1 METKKKKYIFS
12 GILVLLVII
21 IIIIF
26 VVINNKD
33 KNNNNNDECIDME
46 LSNESVDNIQSN
58 NYEGTSQVITI
69 ESTRE
74 SPIEKDNIEVT
85 NIEIID
91 NFGDLQVTT
100 TLKNN
105 SNECLNDFFIEI
117 DLLDKDGKVVTNI
130 CQDSEQ
136 RVESNTEV
144 TFNTTIVQL
153 DNAVDIVNARV
164 KNVERSSIK
173 NFIDE
178 SLKEIEEE
186 GNKMMKEK

>member
-105 SNECLNDFFIEI
+105 SNECLNGFFIEI